1 MAYRVSIATVA
12 VLGIGALVGSTVALA
27 LYLGLS
33 SAADNT
39 RSLLTEQV
47 DDFIDTVAQR
57 ISDRLE
63 PVLAQASWI
72 AERVESGAVEL
83 DDTESL
89 DTFITGALSATPQ
102 VAGIAIVYP
111 DGRSRRWGREGPVII
126 EEDWSVRPEIMDWLA
141 VGATATAPAWRQPFW
156 TYTLQSYVVLHD
168 VALRR
173 DSRFV
178 AMFGQ
183 VVPISDLSATL
194 VDLTKNTEF
203 IPFVLYDKE
212 QVLAHPSLVTHPTI
226 TVNLP
231 ITADQP
237 LKHLNELNDPVL
249 SRIWSPD
256 SNSVFMLPELARTRA
271 ATVEVQGRE
280 YAFLYRDI
288 DQYGPRPWTIGVYFD
303 VEAGDNTV
311 FERLYLAATGG
322 AVVLA
327 LSVLIAIWLGR
338 RLSQPV
344 EAIAGVAHDVSAGR
358 LTDARPLPTS
368 FVREFDEANRSIN
381 SMVTDLQER
390 ETIRKTLGRY
400 VPEQVAKNLLS
411 AGGELDVESAEAT
424 VLFCDIEGFT
434 LLTEQLGPQRIVDVL
449 NKFFSSMVN
458 ILEQYDG
465 VVTQFQGDAILAV
478 FNIPI
483 SNSRHSQNALQAAIS
498 MMKAV
503 QDQTF
508 EGCRLDIRIGI
519 NTGMVVA
526 GAVGAEGRLSYT
538 VHGDAVNLA
547 SRLESLNKEYGT
559 RILVSGS
566 TAALASE
573 PELKAK
579 GRIIARGQSMEIE
592 IFELPVDR

>member
-1 MAYRVSIATVA
+1 MAHRVSIATVA

-39 RSLLTEQV
+39 RSLLNEQV
-47 DDFIDTVAQR
+47 DDFIDTVALR

-63 PVLAQASWI
+63 PVLAQADWI
-72 AERVESGAVEL
+72 AERVESGTVDL
-83 DDTESL
+83 GDTESL
-89 DTFITGALSATPQ
+89 DTFIVGALSATPQ

-111 DGRSRRWGREGPVII
+111 DGHSRRWGREGLEIT
-126 EEDWSVRPEIMDWLA
+126 EEDWSLRPGIMEWLA
-141 VGATATAPAWRQPFW
+141 FGKTATAPAWRQPFW
-156 TYTLQSYVVLHD
+156 TYTLQAYVLLHD

-173 DSRFV
+173 DGHFLG
-178 AMFGQ
+178 MFGQ

-194 VDLTKNTEF
+194 VDLTKGTEF
-203 IPFVLYDKE
+203 VPFVLYDKE
-212 QVLAHPSLVTHPTI
+212 QVLAHPKLVTHPDI
-226 TVNLP
+226 VFNFP

-237 LKHLNELNDPVL
+237 LKRLNEFDDPVL
-249 SRIWSPD
+249 TRIWSPD
-256 SNSVFMLPELARTRA
+256 SDSVFMLPELARTSA
-271 ATVEVQGRE
+271 ATVEVGERE

-288 DQYGPRPWTIGVYFD
+288 DQFGPRSWTIGVYFD

-311 FERLYLAATGG
+311 FERLYLAAVGG
-322 AVVLA
+322 FVVLA
-327 LSVLIAIWLGR
+327 LSVLVAVWLGR

-344 EAIAGVAHDVSAGR
+344 QAIADVAHNVSEGR
-358 LTDARPLPTS
+358 LVDARSLPS
-368 FVREFDEANRSIN
+368 SLVREFDEANRSIN
-381 SMVTDLQER
+381 GMVTGLMER
-390 ETIRKTLGRY
+390 ETIRDTLGRY

-411 AGGELDVESAEAT
+411 AGGELEVESAEAT

-434 LLTEQLGPQRIVDVL
+434 VLTEQLGPQRIVSVL
-449 NKFFSSMVN
+449 NAFFSSMVA

-478 FNIPI
+478 FNIPV
-483 SNSRHSQNALQAAIS
+483 SNPKHSQNALEAATS
-498 MMKAV
+498 MVKAV
-503 QDQTF
+503 REQTF

-526 GAVGAEGRLSYT
+526 GAVGAAGRLSYT

-559 RILVSGS
+559 RILVAGS
-566 TAALASE
+566 TAAQAHEFTLE
-573 PELKAK
+573 PK
-579 GRIIARGQSMEIE
+579 GRIAVRGQSTEIE
-592 IFELPVDR
+592 IFALHVDQ